1 MVQIN
6 ATKLGLAAGI
16 LWGFIML
23 TTTWLSVGF
32 GYGTSF
38 LNLFVDLYPG
48 FSISLLGSL
57 VGAIYAFIDAFI
69 GGFLLGWIYNKL
81 AKE

>member
-1 MVQIN
+1 MKLDAV
-6 ATKLGLAAGI
+6 KLGLAGGI

-38 LNLFVDLYPG
+38 LSLFVDLYPG

-57 VGAIYAFIDAFI
+57 IGAIYGFVDAFI
-69 GGFLLGWIYNKL
+69 GGFLLAWLYNKL